1 MKRSFTRIFCT
12 LLSCLLLVG
21 FLAGGVVAMA
31 EDAATGQCGQNL
43 TWRYDPETG
52 VLTIEGEGNMW
63 DYDSLKL
70 MPWFQ
75 YADNIK
81 KIVLSNGVTS
91 IGKNAFACCAVEEVE
106 FPETLKTIGARAFY
120 QCEKLTKVDLSKTQV
135 TTVAQEAFSGCKD
148 LKTEEVKLP
157 ETAKSVAG
165 NAFEKA
171 VVKPVQAPAPVQ
183 TPVETPQEPAASN
196 TWEENFPDGSKLVL
210 TRQADGTVAVVSYLK
225 DGSVDYRSVR
235 TYGADGKVHEEYKF
249 TDGTFL
255 VEDRIEDKDGNPL
268 SGTYLEYDEKNVL
281 KVKSTYVT
289 EGNVTKSKT
298 FDPKGDRLLNETTT
312 TVLDDGSY
320 TRDFVGYDNGKV
332 WITRNGQYDKDNQL
346 IKETYIQTSGDKYT
360 SRKREGTRVPGEN
373 GTVIDTYKT
382 TETTI
387 FPIGTTGEM
396 GKTTKYLSATATV
409 DSAGRVIF
417 AEGEHRN
424 EKGEVTDKYK
434 ETTKYNE
441 DGSSVSTYTTL
452 GADNKP
458 TYIQETSIAKDGS
471 SVSTLTSLG
480 ADGKITSTS
489 ESAYDKNGNWL
500 KNTDIYYDAT
510 DSTGRPCVETTTTE
524 KGGVITTKRDFTD
537 ERGGTEE
544 SKEVRKNGILVSR
557 DSVIKDSEG
566 NQISTKQE
574 SMKQISDDQ
583 FEYTSTE
590 KTSEGKVIVTK
601 EDRVNLGSMA
611 ISKTVTTTDENAKTE
626 TVEKYDYNYYNG
638 SLTLTLTE
646 KKETNTET
654 GDYSVTT
661 MNPEDGTPKT
671 EYFDKDGN
679 PKPSENAANEPAS
692 LEALEEEKPVD
703 DGFLLEDRDLDDE
716 ISDGMDTEAGA
727 PVVDNSDEVKPDEK
741 LNHDDDISDGMDTE
755 EGTPVVD
762 NSDEVKP
769 DEKLNHDDDI
779 SDLMDTEEGAPVAG
793 GTDEVKPD
801 EKLNHDDD
809 ISNGMDTEEGA
820 PVAGGTDEVKPDEKL
835 NHDDDI
841 SDGMDTEEGA
851 PVAGGTDENNADVKS
866 TDKVNADEKNTVE
879 KNTVAVNPGAEST
892 GKESTGKESTGKETT
907 GKENPSAESSTTQV
921 TPAPA
926 ADTQAAPAPA
936 ASTQPGAATTQV
948 TSSQEESGKKDTD
961 KKKDKKKN
969 KKKNGEE
976 DLLDEE
982 TTTEAVAKEEIA

>member
-52 VLTIEGEGNMW
+52 VLTIEGEGSMW

-75 YADNIK
+75 YAGNIK

-120 QCEKLTKVDLSKTQV
+120 QCEKLEKVDLSKTQV

-165 NAFEKA
+165 NAFAKKVET
-171 VVKPVQAPAPVQ
+171 PVQAPVQ
-183 TPVETPQEPAASN
+183 TPVETPVVTPQEPALPY
-196 TWEENFPDGSKLVL
+196 TWEDTGRDGSKLVMTL
-210 TRQADGTVAVVSYLK
+210 QADGTVTAVCYLK
-225 DGSVDYRSVR
+225 DGSVRYRSVA
-235 TYGADGKVHEEYKF
+235 TFGADGKVHEETKYP
-249 TDGTFL
+249 DGTFQ
-255 VEDRIEDKDGNPL
+255 VEDRIEDDKDGYSS
-268 SGTYLEYDEKNVL
+268 SGTRLVYDKNNKL
-281 KVKSTYVT
+281 TSKTIFKT
-289 EGNVTKSKT
+289 EGNVTVDT
-298 FDPKGDRLLNETTT
+298 EFDPEDERVVLCETTT
-312 TVLDDGSY
+312 TRHDDGSY
-320 TRDFVGYDNGKV
+320 TEDFVGYNNGQV
-332 WITRNGQYDKDNQL
+332 WLTRNGHYDKDDQL
-346 IKETYIQTSGDKYT
+346 IKETYTQTFRDNVTTYK
-360 SRKREGTRVPGEN
+360 KEGTRVPGEN
-373 GTVIDTYKT
+373 GTVIDTYQAT
-382 TETTI
+382 DTQN
-387 FPIGTTGEM
+387 FPAGPNGQIVTSTRYSYG
-396 GKTTKYLSATATV
+396 TATE

-417 AEGEHRN
+417 QEGEHRN
-424 EKGEVTDKYK
+424 EKGEVTERYN
-434 ETTKYNE
+434 EATKYNE
-441 DGSSVSTYTTL
+441 DGSSVFTH
-452 GADNKP
+452 
-458 TYIQETSIAKDGS
+458 
-471 SVSTLTSLG
+471 TSLG
-480 ADGKITSTS
+480 ADGKPTSIHE
-489 ESAYDKNGNWL
+489 ESRDKDGSWL
-500 KNTDIYYDAT
+500 KSTDTYNTT
-510 DSTGRPCVETTTTE
+510 DSNGRPCSQITTAE
-524 KGGVITTKRDFTD
+524 KDGDNRNTTTKRTFED
-537 ERGGTEE
+537 GSTEE
-544 SKEVRKNGILVSR
+544 SKEVRKNDILVSR
-557 DSVIKDSEG
+557 DTVIKDSEG
-566 NQISTKQE
+566 NQLSTKQE

-626 TVEKYDYNYYNG
+626 TVEKYGPYG
-638 SLTLTLTE
+638 SLTE

-661 MNPEDGTPKT
+661 VNPEDGTLKT

-679 PKPSENAANEPAS
+679 LKQPENAANEPAS

-727 PVVDNSDEVKPDEK
+727 PVVDSSDEVKPEEKLDHDDEISDGMDTEEGAPVVDSSNEVKPKEK
-741 LNHDDDISDGMDTE
+741 LNHDDDISDGMDGE
-755 EGTPVVD
+755 KGAPVVD

-769 DEKLNHDDDI
+769 DEKLNQ
-779 SDLMDTEEGAPVAG
+779 
-793 GTDEVKPD
+793 
-801 EKLNHDDD
+801 
-809 ISNGMDTEEGA
+809 
-820 PVAGGTDEVKPDEKL
+820 
-835 NHDDDI
+835 DDDI
-841 SDGMDTEEGA
+841 SDGMDGEKGA
-851 PVAGGTDENNADVKS
+851 PVVDS
-866 TDKVNADEKNTVE
+866 TDAKAPVVD
-879 KNTVAVNPGAEST
+879 ST
-892 GKESTGKESTGKETT
+892 DMQAPSTETT

-936 ASTQPGAATTQV
+936 ANPQTGAATTQV
-948 TSSQEESGKKDTD
+948 TSSQKESGKKDTD
-961 KKKDKKKN
+961 KKKDKKK
-969 KKKNGEE
+969 KKHGAE

-982 TTTEAVAKEEIA
+982 TTTEDVAKEEIA

>member
-52 VLTIEGEGNMW
+52 VLTIEGEGSMW

-75 YADNIK
+75 YAGNIK

-135 TTVAQEAFSGCKD
+135 TTVAQKAFAGCKD

-157 ETAKSVAG
+157 ETAKSVAA

-183 TPVETPQEPAASN
+183 TPVETPQEPAAPN
-196 TWEENFPDGSKLVL
+196 TWEENFSDGSKLVL

-225 DGSVDYRSVR
+225 DGSVEYRSVR
-235 TYGADGKVHEEYKF
+235 TYGADGKVHEEFKF
-249 TDGTFL
+249 TDGIFL
-255 VEDRIEDKDGNPL
+255 VEDRIEDKDGNSL

-281 KVKSTYVT
+281 KFKTTYVT

-298 FDPKGDRLLNETTT
+298 FDSKDDRLLNETTT
-312 TVLDDGSY
+312 TVHDDYSY
-320 TRDFVGYDNGKV
+320 TEDFVGYNNGQV
-332 WITRNGQYDKDNQL
+332 WLTRNGHYDKDDQL
-346 IKETYIQTSGDKYT
+346 IKETYTQTFGDKYT
-360 SRKREGTRVPGEN
+360 SYKKEGTRVPGEN
-373 GTVIDTYKT
+373 GTVIDTYQAT
-382 TETTI
+382 DTQN
-387 FPIGTTGEM
+387 FPAGPNGQIVTSTRYSYG
-396 GKTTKYLSATATV
+396 TATE

-417 AEGEHRN
+417 QEGEHRN
-424 EKGEVTDKYK
+424 EKGEVTERYN
-434 ETTKYNE
+434 EATKYNE
-441 DGSSVSTYTTL
+441 DGSSVFTH
-452 GADNKP
+452 
-458 TYIQETSIAKDGS
+458 
-471 SVSTLTSLG
+471 TSLG
-480 ADGKITSTS
+480 ADGKPTSIHE
-489 ESAYDKNGNWL
+489 ESRDKDGSWL
-500 KNTDIYYDAT
+500 KSTDTYNTT
-510 DSTGRPCVETTTTE
+510 DSNGRPCSQITTAE
-524 KGGVITTKRDFTD
+524 KDGDNRNTTTKRTFED
-537 ERGGTEE
+537 GSTEE
-544 SKEVRKNGILVSR
+544 SKEVRKNDILVSR
-557 DSVIKDSEG
+557 DTVIKDSEG
-566 NQISTKQE
+566 NQLSTKQE

-611 ISKTVTTTDENAKTE
+611 INKTVTTTDENAKTE
-626 TVEKYDYNYYNG
+626 TVEKYDYYG
-638 SLTLTLTE
+638 SLTE

-661 MNPEDGTPKT
+661 MNPDGSLKT
-671 EYFDKDGN
+671 EYFDKNGN

-692 LEALEEEKPVD
+692 LEELEEEKPVD

-727 PVVDNSDEVKPDEK
+727 PVVDSSDEVKPDEK

-762 NSDEVKP
+762 SSDEVKP
-769 DEKLNHDDDI
+769 EEKLDHDDEI
-779 SDLMDTEEGAPVAG
+779 SD
-793 GTDEVKPD
+793 
-801 EKLNHDDD
+801 
-809 ISNGMDTEEGA
+809 GMDTEAGA
-820 PVAGGTDEVKPDEKL
+820 PVVDSSDEVKPDEKL

-841 SDGMDTEEGA
+841 SDGMDGEKGA
-851 PVAGGTDENNADVKS
+851 PVVDS
-866 TDKVNADEKNTVE
+866 TDVQA
-879 KNTVAVNPGAEST
+879 PST
-892 GKESTGKESTGKETT
+892 ETT
-907 GKENPSAESSTTQV
+907 GKENTSAESSATQV

-936 ASTQPGAATTQV
+936 ANPQTGAATTQV
-948 TSSQEESGKKDTD
+948 TSSQKDSGKKDTD
-961 KKKDKKKN
+961 KKKDKKK
-969 KKKNGEE
+969 KKHGEE

-982 TTTEAVAKEEIA
+982 TTTEDVAKEEIA

>member
-1 MKRSFTRIFCT
+1 MKRSFTRVFCT

-135 TTVAQEAFSGCKD
+135 TTVAQEAFSGCEE

-171 VVKPVQAPAPVQ
+171 AVKPVQAPAPVQ
-183 TPVETPQEPAASN
+183 PPVEAPAEAPQEPAVPN
-196 TWEENFPDGSKLVL
+196 TWEENFSDGSKLVL
-210 TRQADGTVAVVSYLK
+210 TRQADGTVAVVYYLK
-225 DGSVDYRSVR
+225 DGSVEYRSVR

-249 TDGTFL
+249 TNGTFL
-255 VEDRIEDKDGNPL
+255 VEDRIEDKDGNHL
-268 SGTYLEYDEKNVL
+268 SGTYLEYDENNKLML
-281 KVKSTYVT
+281 KTTFKT
-289 EGNVTKSKT
+289 EGNVSKSKA
-298 FDPKGDRLLNETTT
+298 FDPEDDRLLNETTT

-320 TRDFVGYDNGKV
+320 TRDFLGYNNGKV
-332 WITRNGQYDKDNQL
+332 WTTRNGHYDKDDQL
-346 IKETYIQTSGDKYT
+346 IKETYTQTFDNAYGST
-360 SRKREGTRVPGEN
+360 KREGTRVPGKN
-373 GTVIDTYKT
+373 GTVIDTFT
-382 TETTI
+382 TTTTDSGP
-387 FPIGTTGEM
+387 FGPNGEM
-396 GKTTKYLSATATV
+396 VSSTRYSYGTATE

-417 AEGEHRN
+417 QEQEGENRN
-424 EKGEVTDKYK
+424 EKGEVTYKYK
-434 ETTKYNE
+434 SATKYNE
-441 DGSSVSTYTTL
+441 DGSTVFTHTTL
-452 GADNKP
+452 GADGKP
-458 TYIQETSIAKDGS
+458 TSIHEESRDKD
-471 SVSTLTSLG
+471 
-480 ADGKITSTS
+480 
-489 ESAYDKNGNWL
+489 GNWL
-500 KNTDIYYDAT
+500 KSTDTYNTE
-510 DSTGRPCVETTTTE
+510 SNGRPCVQITTAE
-524 KGGVITTKRDFTD
+524 KDGDNRNTTTKRTFED
-537 ERGGTEE
+537 GSTEE
-544 SKEVRKNGILVSR
+544 SKEVRTKKDILVSR
-557 DSVIKDSEG
+557 DTVIKDSEG

-574 SMKQISDDQ
+574 SMKQTSDDH

-611 ISKTVTTTDENAKTE
+611 INKTVTTTDENAKTE
-626 TVEKYDYNYYNG
+626 TVEKYGPYGN
-638 SLTLTLTE
+638 LTE

-679 PKPSENAANEPAS
+679 LKQPENAANEPAS
-692 LEALEEEKPVD
+692 LEELEEEKSVD

-727 PVVDNSDEVKPDEK
+727 PVVDSSDEVKPEEK
-741 LNHDDDISDGMDTE
+741 LD
-755 EGTPVVD
+755 
-762 NSDEVKP
+762 
-769 DEKLNHDDDI
+769 HDDDI

-793 GTDEVKPD
+793 GTDEVKPE
-801 EKLNHDDD
+801 EKLDHDDD
-809 ISNGMDTEEGA
+809 ISDGMDGEKGA
-820 PVAGGTDEVKPDEKL
+820 PVVDNSDEVKPDEKL

-841 SDGMDTEEGA
+841 SDGMDGEKGA
-851 PVAGGTDENNADVKS
+851 PVVDS
-866 TDKVNADEKNTVE
+866 TDAKAPVVD
-879 KNTVAVNPGAEST
+879 ST
-892 GKESTGKESTGKETT
+892 DVQAPSTETT

-936 ASTQPGAATTQV
+936 SNTQTGAATTQV

>member
-21 FLAGGVVAMA
+21 LLAGGVVAMA

-63 DYDSLKL
+63 DYDSIKL

-75 YADNIK
+75 YAGNIK

-106 FPETLKTIGARAFY
+106 FPETLKTIGEKAFY
-120 QCEKLTKVDLSKTQV
+120 ECEKLTKVDLSKTQV
-135 TTVAQEAFSGCKD
+135 TTVAQKAFAGCKE
-148 LKTEEVKLP
+148 LKAEEVKLP
-157 ETAKSVAG
+157 ETAKSVAA

-183 TPVETPQEPAASN
+183 TPVETPQEPAAPN
-196 TWEENFPDGSKLVL
+196 TWEENFSDGSKLVL

-225 DGSVDYRSVR
+225 DGSVEYRSVR
-235 TYGADGKVHEEYKF
+235 TYGADGKVHEEFKF
-249 TDGTFL
+249 TDGIFL
-255 VEDRIEDKDGNPL
+255 VEDRIEDKDGNYL

-281 KVKSTYVT
+281 KAKTTYVT

-312 TVLDDGSY
+312 TVHDDDSY
-320 TRDFVGYDNGKV
+320 TEDFVGYDNGKV
-332 WITRNGQYDKDNQL
+332 WITSNGHYDKDDQL
-346 IKETYIQTSGDKYT
+346 IKETYIQTSGDKYF
-360 SRKREGTRVPGEN
+360 SQKIEGTRVPGEN

-387 FPIGTTGEM
+387 FPIGTTGETGM
-396 GKTTKYLSATATV
+396 TTKYLSVTATV
-409 DSAGRVIF
+409 DSSGRVIF
-417 AEGEHRN
+417 EEGEERN
-424 EKGEVTDKYK
+424 EKGEVTGRYN

-441 DGSSVSTYTTL
+441 DGSSESTHTTL
-452 GADNKP
+452 G
-458 TYIQETSIAKDGS
+458 T
-471 SVSTLTSLG
+471 
-480 ADGKITSTS
+480 DGKITSIS
-489 ESAYDKNGNWL
+489 ETAYDKGGSYVEKRTSFGADGKPTSIYEASRDKDHHLL
-500 KNTDIYYDAT
+500 KGTETNYKAT
-510 DSTGRPCVETTTTE
+510 DSTGRPCVETTTIE
-524 KGGVITTKRDFTD
+524 KDGVITTKRDFTD

-544 SKEVRKNGILVSR
+544 SKEVQKNGILVSR
-557 DSVIKDSEG
+557 DTVIKDSEG
-566 NQISTKQE
+566 NQISAKQE

-601 EDRVNLGSMA
+601 ENRANVGNLTT
-611 ISKTVTTTDENAKTE
+611 SKTVTTTDENAKTE

-661 MNPEDGTPKT
+661 MNPEDGTLKT

-679 PKPSENAANEPAS
+679 LKQPENAANEPAS
-692 LEALEEEKPVD
+692 LEELEEEKPVD
-703 DGFLLEDRDLDDE
+703 DSFLLEDRDLDDGISDGMDNEEGTPVVDGSDEVNPDEDLDHDDE
-716 ISDGMDTEAGA
+716 ISDGMDSEAGA
-727 PVVDNSDEVKPDEK
+727 PVVDSSDEVKPEEKLDHDDEISNGMDTEEGAPVVDSSNEVKPDEK
-741 LNHDDDISDGMDTE
+741 LNHDDDISDGMDGE
-755 EGTPVVD
+755 KGAPVVD
-762 NSDEVKP
+762 STDAK
-769 DEKLNHDDDI
+769 
-779 SDLMDTEEGAPVAG
+779 APVV
-793 GTDEVKPD
+793 D
-801 EKLNHDDD
+801 
-809 ISNGMDTEEGA
+809 
-820 PVAGGTDEVKPDEKL
+820 
-835 NHDDDI
+835 
-841 SDGMDTEEGA
+841 
-851 PVAGGTDENNADVKS
+851 S
-866 TDKVNADEKNTVE
+866 TDVQA
-879 KNTVAVNPGAEST
+879 PST
-892 GKESTGKESTGKETT
+892 ETT

-926 ADTQAAPAPA
+926 ASTQAAPAPA
-936 ASTQPGAATTQV
+936 SNTQTGAATTQV
-948 TSSQEESGKKDTD
+948 TSSQKDSGKKDTD

-969 KKKNGEE
+969 KKQNGEE

>member
-21 FLAGGVVAMA
+21 LLAGGVVAMA

-75 YADNIK
+75 YAGNIK

-183 TPVETPQEPAASN
+183 TPVEAPQEPAAPD
-196 TWEENFPDGSKLVL
+196 TWEDTGRDGSKLVM
-210 TRQADGTVAVVSYLK
+210 TRQADGTVTVVCYLK
-225 DGSVDYRSVR
+225 DGSVRYRSVV
-235 TYGADGKVHEEYKF
+235 TFGADGKVHEETKYPS
-249 TDGTFL
+249 GTFQ
-255 VEDRIEDKDGNPL
+255 VEDRIEDDKDGYSS
-268 SGTYLEYDEKNVL
+268 SGTRLIYDKNNKL
-281 KVKSTYVT
+281 MSKTIFKT
-289 EGNVTKSKT
+289 EGNVTVDT
-298 FDPKGDRLLNETTT
+298 EVDLEDERVVLYETTT
-312 TVLDDGSY
+312 TRHDDGSY
-320 TRDFVGYDNGKV
+320 TQDFVGYDNGQV
-332 WITRNGQYDKDNQL
+332 WLTRNGHYDKDDQL
-346 IKETYIQTSGDKYT
+346 IKETYIQTFGDKYT
-360 SRKREGTRVPGEN
+360 SYKKEGTRVPGEN
-373 GTVIDTYKT
+373 GTIIDTYKT

-387 FPIGTTGEM
+387 FPIGTTGET
-396 GKTTKYLSATATV
+396 GKTTKYLSVTATV
-409 DSAGRVIF
+409 DSSGRVIF
-417 AEGEHRN
+417 EEGEGRN

-441 DGSSVSTYTTL
+441 DGSSESTHTTL

-471 SVSTLTSLG
+471 SVRTLTSLG

-489 ESAYDKNGNWL
+489 ESAYDKDGHWL
-500 KNTDIYYDAT
+500 KSTDTYNTE
-510 DSTGRPCVETTTTE
+510 SNGRPCVETTTTE
-524 KGGVITTKRDFTD
+524 KDGVITTKRDFTD

-544 SKEVRKNGILVSR
+544 SKEVQKNGILVSR
-557 DSVIKDSEG
+557 DTVIKDSEG
-566 NQISTKQE
+566 NQISAKQE

-601 EDRVNLGSMA
+601 ENRANVGSLTT
-611 ISKTVTTTDENAKTE
+611 SKTVTTTDENAKTE
-626 TVEKYDYNYYNG
+626 TVEKYDYKYYNG

-679 PKPSENAANEPAS
+679 LKQPENAANEPAS
-692 LEALEEEKPVD
+692 LEELEEEKPVD

-716 ISDGMDTEAGA
+716 ISDGMESEQGT

-755 EGTPVVD
+755 EG
-762 NSDEVKP
+762 
-769 DEKLNHDDDI
+769 
-779 SDLMDTEEGAPVAG
+779 APVAD
-793 GTDEVKPD
+793 GT
-801 EKLNHDDD
+801 
-809 ISNGMDTEEGA
+809 G
-820 PVAGGTDEVKPDEKL
+820 
-835 NHDDDI
+835 
-841 SDGMDTEEGA
+841 
-851 PVAGGTDENNADVKS
+851 ENNADVKS
-866 TDKVNADEKNTVE
+866 TDEVNTDEKNTDEKNTVEKNTDEKNTVE
-879 KNTVAVNPGAEST
+879 KNTVEKNTDAVNPDAEST
-892 GKESTGKESTGKETT
+892 GKENT
-907 GKENPSAESSTTQV
+907 SAGDSTTQV

-926 ADTQAAPAPA
+926 ASTQAAPAPA
-936 ASTQPGAATTQV
+936 SNTQTGAATTQV
-948 TSSQEESGKKDTD
+948 TSSQKDSGKKDTD

-982 TTTEAVAKEEIA
+982 TTTEDVAKEEIA

>member
-75 YADNIK
+75 YAGNIK

-183 TPVETPQEPAASN
+183 TPVETPQEPAAPN
-196 TWEENFPDGSKLVL
+196 TWEDTGRDGSKLVV
-210 TRQADGTVAVVSYLK
+210 TRQADGTVTAVCYLK
-225 DGSVDYRSVR
+225 DGSVRYRSV
-235 TYGADGKVHEEYKF
+235 TTFGADGKVHEETKYPS
-249 TDGTFL
+249 GTFQ
-255 VEDRIEDKDGNPL
+255 VEDRIEDDKDGYSS
-268 SGTYLEYDEKNVL
+268 SGTRLVYDKNNKL
-281 KVKSTYVT
+281 MSKTIFKT
-289 EGNVTKSKT
+289 EGNVTVDT
-298 FDPKGDRLLNETTT
+298 EVDLEDERVVLYETTT
-312 TVLDDGSY
+312 TRHDDGSY
-320 TRDFVGYDNGKV
+320 TEDFVGYNNGQV
-332 WITRNGQYDKDNQL
+332 WLTRNGHYDKDDQL
-346 IKETYIQTSGDKYT
+346 IKETYTQTFRDNVTTYK
-360 SRKREGTRVPGEN
+360 KEGTRVPGEN
-373 GTVIDTYKT
+373 GTVIDTYQAT
-382 TETTI
+382 DTQN
-387 FPIGTTGEM
+387 FPAGPNGQIVTSTRYSYG
-396 GKTTKYLSATATV
+396 TATE

-417 AEGEHRN
+417 QEGEHRN
-424 EKGEVTDKYK
+424 EKGEVTERYN
-434 ETTKYNE
+434 EATKYNE
-441 DGSSVSTYTTL
+441 DGSSVFTHTSL

-458 TYIQETSIAKDGS
+458 TSIHEETRDKDGNYLK
-471 SVSTLTSLG
+471 STDT
-480 ADGKITSTS
+480 
-489 ESAYDKNGNWL
+489 Y
-500 KNTDIYYDAT
+500 NTT
-510 DSTGRPCVETTTTE
+510 DSTGRPCVETTTREHNGDIHNITTQRDFEDGSTE
-524 KGGVITTKRDFTD
+524 KST
-537 ERGGTEE
+537 
-544 SKEVRKNGILVSR
+544 EVRKNDILVSR
-557 DSVIKDSEG
+557 DTVIKDSEG
-566 NQISTKQE
+566 NQISAKQE

-601 EDRVNLGSMA
+601 EDRVNYGSMA

-626 TVEKYDYNYYNG
+626 TVEKYGPYG
-638 SLTLTLTE
+638 SLTE

-661 MNPEDGTPKT
+661 MNPDGSLKT
-671 EYFDKDGN
+671 EHFDKDGN
-679 PKPSENAANEPAS
+679 LQQPENAANEPAS

-703 DGFLLEDRDLDDE
+703 DGFLLEDRDL
-716 ISDGMDTEAGA
+716 
-727 PVVDNSDEVKPDEK
+727 
-741 LNHDDDISDGMDTE
+741 DDDISDGMDTE

-779 SDLMDTEEGAPVAG
+779 SDLMDTEA
-793 GTDEVKPD
+793 
-801 EKLNHDDD
+801 
-809 ISNGMDTEEGA
+809 GA

-879 KNTVAVNPGAEST
+879 KNTDAVNPGAEST
-892 GKESTGKESTGKETT
+892 GKESTGKESTGKEST
-907 GKENPSAESSTTQV
+907 GKENTSAESSTTQV

-926 ADTQAAPAPA
+926 ASTQAAPAPA
-936 ASTQPGAATTQV
+936 SNTQTGAATTQV
-948 TSSQEESGKKDTD
+948 TSSQKESGKKDTD
-961 KKKDKKKN
+961 KKKDKKK
-969 KKKNGEE
+969 KKHGEE

-982 TTTEAVAKEEIA
+982 TTTEDVAKEEIA

>member
-52 VLTIEGEGNMW
+52 VLTIEGEGSMW

-75 YADNIK
+75 YAGNIK

-183 TPVETPQEPAASN
+183 TPVETPQEPAAPN
-196 TWEENFPDGSKLVL
+196 TWEDTGRDGSKLVV
-210 TRQADGTVAVVSYLK
+210 TRQADGTVTAVCYLK
-225 DGSVDYRSVR
+225 DGSVRYRSV
-235 TYGADGKVHEEYKF
+235 TTFGADGKVHEETKYPS
-249 TDGTFL
+249 GTFQ
-255 VEDRIEDKDGNPL
+255 VEDRIEDDKDGYSS
-268 SGTYLEYDEKNVL
+268 SGTRLVYDKNNKL
-281 KVKSTYVT
+281 MSKTIFKT
-289 EGNVTKSKT
+289 EGNVTVDT
-298 FDPKGDRLLNETTT
+298 EVDLEDERVVLYETTT
-312 TVLDDGSY
+312 TRHDDGSY
-320 TRDFVGYDNGKV
+320 TQDFVGYDNGQV
-332 WITRNGQYDKDNQL
+332 WLTRNGHYDKDDQL
-346 IKETYIQTSGDKYT
+346 IEETYIQTFGDKYT
-360 SRKREGTRVPGEN
+360 SYKKEGTRVPGEN
-373 GTVIDTYKT
+373 GTIIDTYKT

-387 FPIGTTGEM
+387 FPIGTTGET

-409 DSAGRVIF
+409 DSSGRVIF
-417 AEGEHRN
+417 EEGEGRN

-441 DGSSVSTYTTL
+441 DGSSESTHTTL

-471 SVSTLTSLG
+471 SVRTLTSLG

-489 ESAYDKNGNWL
+489 ESAYDKDGHWL
-500 KNTDIYYDAT
+500 KSTDTYNTE
-510 DSTGRPCVETTTTE
+510 SNGRPCVETTTTE
-524 KGGVITTKRDFTD
+524 KDGVITTKRDFTD

-544 SKEVRKNGILVSR
+544 SKEVQKNGILVSR
-557 DSVIKDSEG
+557 DTVIKDSEG
-566 NQISTKQE
+566 NQISAKQE

-601 EDRVNLGSMA
+601 ENRANVGSLTT
-611 ISKTVTTTDENAKTE
+611 SKTVTTTDENAKTE

-661 MNPEDGTPKT
+661 MNPEDGTLKT

-679 PKPSENAANEPAS
+679 LKQPENAANEPAS

-727 PVVDNSDEVKPDEK
+727 PVVDSSDEVKPEEK
-741 LNHDDDISDGMDTE
+741 LDHDDEISNGMDTE
-755 EGTPVVD
+755 KGAPVVD

-779 SDLMDTEEGAPVAG
+779 S
-793 GTDEVKPD
+793 
-801 EKLNHDDD
+801 
-809 ISNGMDTEEGA
+809 NGMDTEKGA
-820 PVAGGTDEVKPDEKL
+820 PVVDSSDEVKPDEKL

-841 SDGMDTEEGA
+841 SDGMDGEKGA
-851 PVAGGTDENNADVKS
+851 PVVDS
-866 TDKVNADEKNTVE
+866 TDAKAPVVD
-879 KNTVAVNPGAEST
+879 ST
-892 GKESTGKESTGKETT
+892 DVQAPSTETT

-926 ADTQAAPAPA
+926 ASTQAAPAPA
-936 ASTQPGAATTQV
+936 SNTQTGAATTQV

>member
-75 YADNIK
+75 YAGNIK

-157 ETAKSVAG
+157 ETAKSVAA

-183 TPVETPQEPAASN
+183 TPAETPQEPAAPN
-196 TWEENFPDGSKLVL
+196 TWEENFSDGSKLVL

-235 TYGADGKVHEEYKF
+235 TYGADGKVHEEFKF

-281 KVKSTYVT
+281 KTKTTYVT

-298 FDPKGDRLLNETTT
+298 FDSKDDCLLNETTT
-312 TVLDDGSY
+312 TVHDDDSY
-320 TRDFVGYDNGKV
+320 TEDFVGYKNGKV
-332 WITRNGQYDKDNQL
+332 WITSNVHYDKDDQL

-360 SRKREGTRVPGEN
+360 SKKREGTRVPGEN

-396 GKTTKYLSATATV
+396 GKTTKYLSVTATV

-417 AEGEHRN
+417 EEGEKRN
-424 EKGEVTDKYK
+424 EEGEVTDKYK

-452 GADNKP
+452 GADGK
-458 TYIQETSIAKDGS
+458 ITSISETAYDKGGS
-471 SVSTLTSLG
+471 YVEKHTSFG
-480 ADGKITSTS
+480 ADGKPTSIYEAS
-489 ESAYDKNGNWL
+489 RDKDHLLL
-500 KNTDIYYDAT
+500 KGTETNYKAT
-510 DSTGRPCVETTTTE
+510 DSTGRPCVETTTIE
-524 KGGVITTKRDFTD
+524 KDGVFTTKRDFTD

-566 NQISTKQE
+566 NQISAKQE

-601 EDRVNLGSMA
+601 ENRANVGNLTT
-611 ISKTVTTTDENAKTE
+611 SKTVTTTDENAKTE

-661 MNPEDGTPKT
+661 MNPEDGTLKT

-692 LEALEEEKPVD
+692 LEELEEEKPVD

-727 PVVDNSDEVKPDEK
+727 PVVDSSDEVKPE
-741 LNHDDDISDGMDTE
+741 
-755 EGTPVVD
+755 
-762 NSDEVKP
+762 
-769 DEKLNHDDDI
+769 EKLNHDDDI

-809 ISNGMDTEEGA
+809 ISDGMDGEKGA
-820 PVAGGTDEVKPDEKL
+820 PVVDNSDEVKPDEKL

-841 SDGMDTEEGA
+841 SDGMDGEKGA
-851 PVAGGTDENNADVKS
+851 PVVDS
-866 TDKVNADEKNTVE
+866 TDAKAPVVDSTDVQAPST
-879 KNTVAVNPGAEST
+879 EST
-892 GKESTGKESTGKETT
+892 GKENT
-907 GKENPSAESSTTQV
+907 SAESSATQV

-936 ASTQPGAATTQV
+936 SNTQTGAATTQV
-948 TSSQEESGKKDTD
+948 TSSQEDSGKKDTD
-961 KKKDKKKN
+961 KKKDKKK
-969 KKKNGEE
+969 KKHGAE

-982 TTTEAVAKEEIA
+982 TTTEALVEEKENA

>member
-52 VLTIEGEGNMW
+52 VLTIEGEGSMW

-75 YADNIK
+75 YAGNIK

-157 ETAKSVAG
+157 ETAKSVAA

-183 TPVETPQEPAASN
+183 TPVETPQEPAAPN
-196 TWEENFPDGSKLVL
+196 TWEVNFSDGSKLVL
-210 TRQADGTVAVVSYLK
+210 TRQADGTVAVVCYLK
-225 DGSVDYRSVR
+225 DGSVEYRSVR
-235 TYGADGKVHEEYKF
+235 TYGADGKVHEEFKF
-249 TDGTFL
+249 TDGIFL
-255 VEDRIEDKDGNPL
+255 VEDRIEDKDGNSL

-346 IKETYIQTSGDKYT
+346 IKETYAQTRGDSHFFIK
-360 SRKREGTRVPGEN
+360 KEGIRVPSED
-373 GTVIDTYKT
+373 GTIIDTYTTKT
-382 TETTI
+382 VNEQ
-387 FPIGTTGEM
+387 GEM
-396 GKTTKYLSATATV
+396 VSHAPFTRATATE

-417 AEGEHRN
+417 VKGEHFN
-424 EKGEVTDKYK
+424 GDGEVAYRYN
-434 ETTKYNE
+434 EATKYNE
-441 DGSSVSTYTTL
+441 DGSSVFTH
-452 GADNKP
+452 
-458 TYIQETSIAKDGS
+458 
-471 SVSTLTSLG
+471 TSLG
-480 ADGKITSTS
+480 ADGEPTSIH
-489 ESAYDKNGNWL
+489 EEYLDKDDNWL
-500 KNTDIYYDAT
+500 KSTDIMYDAT
-510 DSTGRPCVETTTTE
+510 DSTGRPCVVTTTAE
-524 KGGVITTKRDFTD
+524 KDGDNRNTTTKRTFED
-537 ERGGTEE
+537 GSTEE
-544 SKEVRKNGILVSR
+544 SKEVRKNDILVSR
-557 DSVIKDSEG
+557 DTVIKDSEG
-566 NQISTKQE
+566 NQISAKQE

-590 KTSEGKVIVTK
+590 KTSEGKVIVTR
-601 EDRVNLGSMA
+601 EDRVNYGSMA

-626 TVEKYDYNYYNG
+626 TVEKYGPYG
-638 SLTLTLTE
+638 SLTE

-661 MNPEDGTPKT
+661 VNPEDGTLKT

-679 PKPSENAANEPAS
+679 LKQPENAANEPAS

-716 ISDGMDTEAGA
+716 ISDGMESEQGT
-727 PVVDNSDEVKPDEK
+727 PVVDGTDEVIPDED

-809 ISNGMDTEEGA
+809 ISDGMDGEKGA
-820 PVAGGTDEVKPDEKL
+820 PVVDNSDEVKPDEKL

-841 SDGMDTEEGA
+841 SDGMDGEKGA
-851 PVAGGTDENNADVKS
+851 PVVDS
-866 TDKVNADEKNTVE
+866 TDAKAPVVD
-879 KNTVAVNPGAEST
+879 ST
-892 GKESTGKESTGKETT
+892 DVQAPSTETT
-907 GKENPSAESSTTQV
+907 GKENTSAGDSTTQV

-926 ADTQAAPAPA
+926 ASTQAAPAPA

-948 TSSQEESGKKDTD
+948 TSSQKDSGKKDTD

-982 TTTEAVAKEEIA
+982 TTTEDVAKEEIA